1 MNKADLIEALAAR
14 LGSRAQAALAVE
26 SMVDLVLRQVASG
39 GSVTITGFGT
49 FERVQR
55 APRTGRNPRTGEPVP
70 IAGTTSPR
78 FRPGAYFKEVVGDPE
93 QLPSE
98 GLAGVRV
105 GSSEGGGSAAG
116 AGAGAP
122 SSVRRTSST
131 RRAAS
136 GSGSTAST
144 GSGRR
149 ATTSGTPPTVKKTE
163 PKTGPKAE
171 LRAEQPP
178 GAAVDESSGR
188 PGRSEKKPEKPKAS
202 TKSADGGRVFTGGE
216 EITERILTAKKAQL
230 ARVRDDEDVVAPK
243 DKKKNKDKKSKKGK
257 RKKSKK

>member
-1 MNKADLIEALAAR
+1 MNKADLIEALATR

-26 SMVDLVLRQVASG
+26 SVVDLVLREVASG

-49 FERVQR
+49 FERIQR

-78 FRPGAYFKEVVGDPE
+78 FRPGAYFKEVVGDPK

-105 GSSEGGGSAAG
+105 GSHEGGGSAAG

-122 SSVRRTSST
+122 TSVRRSSSSRRTTSGAESEAGT
-131 RRAAS
+131 RR
-136 GSGSTAST
+136 
-144 GSGRR
+144 GRR
-149 ATTSGTPPTVKKTE
+149 ATASGTPTTVKKTE
-163 PKTGPKAE
+163 LKAE
-171 LRAEQPP
+171 QRP
-178 GAAVDESSGR
+178 GRTADESSGSTTGPER
-188 PGRSEKKPEKPKAS
+188 KPGKGKTS
-202 TKSADGGRVFTGGE
+202 TKPADGGRVFAGGE

-230 ARVRDDEDVVAPK
+230 ARVRDDEDVVVTK
-243 DKKKNKDKKSKKGK
+243 DKKKNKGKKSRKNKGKKSKK
-257 RKKSKK
+257 

>member
-26 SMVDLVLRQVASG
+26 SVVDLVLREVASG

-78 FRPGAYFKEVVGDPE
+78 FRPGAYFKEVVEDPK

-105 GSSEGGGSAAG
+105 GSHDGAGSAAG

-122 SSVRRTSST
+122 SSVRRTSSSRRTTSGAGNEPST
-131 RRAAS
+131 R
-136 GSGSTAST
+136 
-144 GSGRR
+144 SGRR
-149 ATTSGTPPTVKKTE
+149 ATTSGTPTTVKKTE
-163 PKTGPKAE
+163 
-171 LRAEQPP
+171 LRAEQHP
-178 GAAVDESSGR
+178 AATADELSGR
-188 PGRSEKKPEKPKAS
+188 AAGSEKKPQKSKAS
-202 TKSADGGRVFTGGE
+202 RKPADGGRVFAGGE

-230 ARVRDDEDVVAPK
+230 ARVRDDEDVVATK
-243 DKKKNKDKKSKKGK
+243 DKKNKKKKDKRSKKNKDKKSKK
-257 RKKSKK
+257 